1 MMEFIEKLVKFIR
14 ISVKVAV
21 WLSVFIYILSFFSI
35 FYAFYRFANFVN
47 MCLRGRLSID
57 DFPVVIIYMLSDFLL
72 AFVLIILARGV
83 YQVIQK
89 TSERG
94 GEGLMEFRIQD
105 IEKNFIGII
114 ILTLL
119 VVALGLILKPENS
132 IPVFYISMG
141 ISALIIS
148 SAIYLY
154 CSYKRGEGG

>member
-1 MMEFIEKLVKFIR
+1 M
-14 ISVKVAV
+14 
-21 WLSVFIYILSFFSI
+21 
-35 FYAFYRFANFVN
+35 
-47 MCLRGRLSID
+47 SID